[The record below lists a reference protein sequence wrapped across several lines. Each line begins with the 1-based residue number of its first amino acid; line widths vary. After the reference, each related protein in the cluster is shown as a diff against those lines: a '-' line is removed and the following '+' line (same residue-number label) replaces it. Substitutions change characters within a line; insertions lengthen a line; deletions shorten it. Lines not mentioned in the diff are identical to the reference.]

1 MFVRGKNN
9 QNYDNMMCCETPP
22 FGHLGVSQRTKW
34 GMINGLTGHQSKVQR
49 RSFGGSRA
57 EKWGAESSLN
67 AQNLCKKRKKTIHFA
82 IFRARKTA
90 SFIGIKHG
98 GKHIQTSV
106 LPLRRILISNTL
118 HCTLPPFLQWL
129 LPRYNRYTMQWV
141 RICICN
147 CIAFSVFSF
156 QLDFFA
162 MSTTP
167 KNWQTDFIIYI

>member
-1 MFVRGKNN
+1 MTTWCVVKL
-9 QNYDNMMCCETPP
+9 P
-22 FGHLGVSQRTKW
+22 HLDIFWVSKRTKW
-34 GMINGLTGHQSKVQR
+34 GMINGVTGHQSKVQR
-49 RSFGGSRA
+49 RILGVQEPRNGGWA
-57 EKWGAESSLN
+57 LA
-67 AQNLCKKRKKTIHFA
+67 KRPKFVQKMKKTIHFA

-106 LPLRRILISNTL
+106 LPLQRTLIPNTL
-118 HCTLPPFLQWL
+118 HCTLPQFRQWL

-156 QLDFFA
+156 QLVFFA
-162 MSTTP
+162 MSTMP
-167 KNWQTDFIIYI
+167 KNCQTDFIIYI

>member
-1 MFVRGKNN
+1 
-9 QNYDNMMCCETPP
+9 MCCETPP

-98 GKHIQTSV
+98 GKTHSTLCFTITVNTDFQHIALHLTPIPTMTSP
-106 LPLRRILISNTL
+106 PLQQIHYAMGKNL
-118 HCTLPPFLQWL
+118 HLQL
-129 LPRYNRYTMQWV
+129 H
-141 RICICN
+141 
-147 CIAFSVFSF
+147 SVFSF
-156 QLDFFA
+156 QFSVSFFA

-167 KNWQTDFIIYI
+167 KNWYTDFIIYIYYNYIFNRNEGILM